1 MALYTLTGTF
11 GAFFCTFLGD
21 VWGRRWTIWVSCLIQ
36 AVGALLQGTS
46 FSLGQFI
53 VARIILGLGTGGII
67 ATTSVWQSELSKP
80 ESRGE
85 HVSAFGIFCG
95 AGLAIAL
102 WIEFGMSY
110 VDNSASWRF
119 PLTLP
124 ILFAAIVMTFI
135 FTLPESPRWLV
146 KVGRVDEARHIISL
160 TYDQDENSDRVIKEM
175 GDIQLSLELAGSTSL
190 RSLFKMG
197 PQRTFHRVCLAV
209 GIQIFLQMSGVN
221 AITYYASS
229 LYEEQLR
236 FDPTIARIL
245 AAASQVV
252 IILGSIL
259 CSYTVDRFG
268 RRKLMLF
275 SAASMSICFAFL
287 TGTVSNP
294 NNHAA
299 LKSAV
304 FFAYLYYFVYVLGFL
319 GIPFLYASEI
329 APVHLR
335 AAVCG
340 ISTAVS
346 WLFNF
351 LVAEVTPVAFTDIG
365 YRYFIVY
372 CLINAV
378 CVPVVYFFYP
388 ETAGRSLEE
397 LDEIFASSK
406 SIFDPVSV
414 AQRLPHRGLTDYLT
428 EESKI
433 EGGHFASTEHREKIA
448 EEVVSTKEE
457 PKAEIE

>member
-1 MALYTLTGTF
+1 M
-11 GAFFCTFLGD
+11 
-21 VWGRRWTIWVSCLIQ
+21 GRRRTIWISCLIQ

-53 VARIILGLGTGGII
+53 VARIVLGLGTGGII

-95 AGLAIAL
+95 SGLALAL

-110 VDNSASWRF
+110 VKNSASWRF
-119 PLTLP
+119 PLMVP
-124 ILFAAIVMTFI
+124 IIFSTIVMTFI
-135 FTLPESPRWLV
+135 FTLPESPRWLI
-146 KVGRVDEARHIISL
+146 KVGRVDEARHIVSL
-160 TYDQDENSDRVIKEM
+160 TYDQMETSERVNKEIR
-175 GDIQLSLELAGSTSL
+175 DIQLSLELAGSTSL
-190 RSLFKMG
+190 MSLFKMG
-197 PQRTFHRVCLAV
+197 PQRTFHRVCLAI
-209 GIQIFLQMSGVN
+209 GAQIFLQMSGIN

-229 LYEEQLR
+229 LYEEQLH
-236 FDPTIARIL
+236 FHPTLSRIL
-245 AAASQVV
+245 AAASQLV

-275 SAASMSICFAFL
+275 SATSMSICFACL

-294 NNHAA
+294 KDSSA
-299 LKSAV
+299 LKAAV
-304 FFAYLYYFVYVLGFL
+304 FIAYLYYFVYVLGFL

-372 CLINAV
+372 CVINAI
-378 CVPVVYFFYP
+378 CVPVVFFFYP

-406 SIFDPVSV
+406 SIFDTVSV
-414 AQRLPHRGLTDYLT
+414 AKRLPHRDLSDYLT
-428 EESKI
+428 EEGKI
-433 EGGHFASTEHREKIA
+433 EGGQFASEYRERISEERTDVKNEIKETE
-448 EEVVSTKEE
+448 
-457 PKAEIE
+457 